1 MSRYAEIEAYV
12 LEQIAREQVFLDAA
26 NLRMRHCLAIV
37 SRLDPTRLDRLQHW
51 LWIVDWAFV
60 EIHNAEATIKL
71 WWARLWCLYKANQ
84 LFEF

>member
-12 LEQIAREQVFLDAA
+12 LEQIRCEQVFLDAA
-26 NLRMRHCLAIV
+26 IWRMRHCLAIV
-37 SRLDPTRLDRLQHW
+37 SAIPPARLDRLQHW
-51 LWIVDWAFV
+51 LWIVDWAYV

-84 LFEF
+84 LVEF